1 MVTRLV
7 NAVGV
12 ELGAHQDLMDSHPI
26 DNPTGYWEHQAVVDL
41 NDRLLESFG
50 GSWDEPPVLGDGWE
64 ESWDLQPMRDQ
75 ARKIL
80 ADLAGCGDAIGWKDP
95 RMSLLLPFWNTVLPI
110 TATVMVH
117 RHPFQVAASLARR
130 DGIDVEHGAHLW
142 SRYTVAA
149 WRAHTNR
156 AVIAYEYALAQ
167 PAAAAVNLA
176 AFLDRPAPD
185 QETLA
190 EVESFVDPSLSRHAD
205 AQPELGRHMTLA
217 VAVQALLETQEFT
230 LIDRLFDALHEEW
243 LDSPS

>member
-1 MVTRLV
+1 MTQVLRHDLDAGSSGDVPGLPPRQVVCIIGMHRSGTSMVTRLV

-75 ARKIL
+75 AREIL
-80 ADLAGCGDAIGWKDP
+80 ADLAGCGNAIGWKDP

-117 RHPFQVAASLARR
+117 RHPFQVAGFSGPPRRDRCRARR
-130 DGIDVEHGAHLW
+130 PPLVSLHGGC
-142 SRYTVAA
+142 VACSYESGRHRIRV
-149 WRAHTNR
+149 RAGPTGGCGR
-156 AVIAYEYALAQ
+156 Q
-167 PAAAAVNLA
+167 PRSIS
-176 AFLDRPAPD
+176 RPAG
-185 QETLA
+185 
-190 EVESFVDPSLSRHAD
+190 S
-205 AQPELGRHMTLA
+205 
-217 VAVQALLETQEFT
+217 
-230 LIDRLFDALHEEW
+230 
-243 LDSPS
+243 

>member
-1 MVTRLV
+1 MTQVLRHDLDAGSSGDVPGLPPRQVVCIIGMHRSGTSMVTRLV

-75 ARKIL
+75 AREIL

-130 DGIDVEHGAHLW
+130 DGIDVEHGATSGLATRWLRGVLIRIGPSSHTSTRWPNRRLRPSTSQHFSTGRLLTKKRW
-142 SRYTVAA
+142 LRSSR
-149 WRAHTNR
+149 
-156 AVIAYEYALAQ
+156 
-167 PAAAAVNLA
+167 
-176 AFLDRPAPD
+176 
-185 QETLA
+185 
-190 EVESFVDPSLSRHAD
+190 LSIPR
-205 AQPELGRHMTLA
+205 
-217 VAVQALLETQEFT
+217 
-230 LIDRLFDALHEEW
+230 
-243 LDSPS
+243 